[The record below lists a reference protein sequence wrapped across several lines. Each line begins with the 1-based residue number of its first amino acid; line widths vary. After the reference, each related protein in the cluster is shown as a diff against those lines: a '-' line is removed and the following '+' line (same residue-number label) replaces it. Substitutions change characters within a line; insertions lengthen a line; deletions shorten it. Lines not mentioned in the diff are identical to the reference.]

1 MPFYMKNTTNK
12 KRKYITEY
20 LYKSFSMNRSSNQS
34 ITLISEPIVS
44 TVLFH
49 FRQPDKVR
57 VVWIRRNR
65 RHSTKV
71 TTQKRDYL
79 IFLLKPSL
87 GGVTVILEDSLQKMV
102 V

>member
-44 TVLFH
+44 TILFH